1 MGRFGSGQM
10 RRGARCQGAAWE
22 ESTGFW
28 EEKGSFQE
36 DVEFDSESL
45 GFLEKRSEKGLIGRG
60 TAEAKV

>member
-1 MGRFGSGQM
+1 M
-10 RRGARCQGAAWE
+10 RRGARCQGASWE

-45 GFLEKRSEKGLIGRG
+45 GFLKKRSEKGLIGRG